1 MSEIRIETL
10 SQVHIGNGVF
20 LHEGNDFLVD
30 GNYAYVLNLDK
41 LGTVIGTEQ
50 TIIQQWVKAIN
61 DGASGTFIRNHTKGI
76 SYNDISKRR
85 ILCSN
90 TFNQAQNTLKEQ
102 LHDGF
107 GRPYIPGSSI
117 KGAIRTAVLSTLA
130 KEKIGERLK
139 NEDNKGKWKK
149 IIFGMEDELLHFYSG
164 DKAKKKVDPSNDLFR
179 FLNTGDAY
187 FEQGSEL
194 VVRQMNL
201 NIREKDSLLDEKKQ
215 QAVEV
220 IRKGAVSHFRMKV
233 MDDFYRKSIISDF
246 QGLQDLIELINNHT
260 YQLIC
265 DEIEFWDKGEG
276 AAYTGQDTY
285 LDQLET
291 ILDSIDACQTNEC
304 VLRIGQASGWRF
316 ITGAW
321 LEKIDRGYFKKEI
334 VPLCRPRNNN
344 YSQYPFPKSR
354 RIDDASNVF
363 GFVKL
368 TVL

>member
-1 MSEIRIETL
+1 MSEVRIETL
-10 SQVHIGNGVF
+10 SHIHIGNGVF
-20 LHEGNDFLVD
+20 LQEGNDFLSD
-30 GNYAYVLNLDK
+30 GNYVYVLNLDK
-41 LGTVIGTEQ
+41 LGTVMGTDQ
-50 TIIQQWVKAIN
+50 AIIQQWVKAIN
-61 DGASGTFIRNHTKGI
+61 NGASGAFIKNQTKGI
-76 SYNDISKRR
+76 PYTDFSKRR
-85 ILCSN
+85 IPCSN
-90 TFNQAQNTLKEQ
+90 TFSQAQNTVKEQ

-117 KGAIRTAVLSTLA
+117 KGSIRTAVLSTLA

-139 NEDNKGKWKK
+139 READQRKWKK
-149 IIFGMEDELLHFYSG
+149 IIFGMEDELLHFDNG
-164 DKAKKKVDPSNDLFR
+164 DKTKKKDGPSNDLFR

-201 NIREKDSLLDEKKQ
+201 NIREKDSLLDGKKQ

-220 IRKGAVSHFRMKV
+220 IGRGAVSHFRMKV
-233 MDDFYRKSIISDF
+233 TDDFYCKSRIYDF
-246 QGLQDLIELINNHT
+246 QDLIELINNHT

-265 DEIEFWDKGEG
+265 DEIEFWDKGKG
-276 AAYTGQDTY
+276 SAYTGQDAY
-285 LDQLET
+285 LDQLEN
-291 ILDSIDACQTNEC
+291 ILDAIDACQTNEC

-321 LEKIDRGYFKKEI
+321 LEKIDKRYFKTVI
-334 VPLCRPRNNN
+334 VPLCRPRNDN

-368 TVL
+368 TAL

>member
-1 MSEIRIETL
+1 MSEVKIEAL

-20 LHEGNDFLVD
+20 LQEGNDFLAD
-30 GNYAYVLNLDK
+30 GNYVYVLNMDK
-41 LGTVIGTEQ
+41 LGTVIGTDQ
-50 TIIQQWVKAIN
+50 AIIQQWVKAIN
-61 DGASGTFIRNHTKGI
+61 DGASGAFIKNQTKGI
-76 SYNDISKRR
+76 PYTDISKRR
-85 ILCSN
+85 IPCSIA
-90 TFNQAQNTLKEQ
+90 FNQSQNTLKEQ

-107 GRPYIPGSSI
+107 GKPYIPGSSI

-130 KEKIGERLK
+130 KEEIGERLK
-139 NEDNKGKWKK
+139 READQRKWKK
-149 IIFGMEDELLHFYSG
+149 IIFGMEDELLHFDSG
-164 DKAKKKVDPSNDLFR
+164 DKSKKKDGSSNDLFR

-201 NIREKDSLLDEKKQ
+201 NMREKDSLLDGKKQ

-220 IRKGAVSHFRMKV
+220 IGKGTISHFRMKV
-233 MDDFYRKSIISDF
+233 TDDFYHKSSICNF
-246 QGLQDLIELINNHT
+246 QDLIELINNHT

-265 DEIEFWDKGEG
+265 DEIEFWDKREG
-276 AAYTGQDTY
+276 ADYTGQDTY

-291 ILDSIDACQTNEC
+291 ILDAIDACQTNEC

-316 ITGAW
+316 VTGAW
-321 LEKIDRGYFKKEI
+321 LEKIDKSYFKKVI
-334 VPLCRPRNNN
+334 VPLCRPQNER

-368 TVL
+368 TAL

>member
-1 MSEIRIETL
+1 MSEVRIETL
-10 SQVHIGNGVF
+10 SHIHIGNGVF
-20 LHEGNDFLVD
+20 LQEGNDFLSD
-30 GNYAYVLNLDK
+30 GNYVYVLNLDK
-41 LGTVIGTEQ
+41 LGTVMGTDQ
-50 TIIQQWVKAIN
+50 AIIQQWVKAIN
-61 DGASGTFIRNHTKGI
+61 DGASGTFIKNKTKGI
-76 SYNDISKRR
+76 PYTDFSKRR
-85 ILCSN
+85 IPSSFI
-90 TFNQAQNTLKEQ
+90 FNQAQNTLKEQ

-130 KEKIGERLK
+130 KEKIGERLIK
-139 NEDNKGKWKK
+139 ENNQEKWKK
-149 IIFGMEDELLHFYSG
+149 IIFGMEDELLHFDSG
-164 DKAKKKVDPSNDLFR
+164 DKAKKKGGPSNDLFR
-179 FLNTGDAY
+179 FLYTGDAY

-201 NIREKDSLLDEKKQ
+201 NIREKDSLLDGKKQ

-220 IRKGAVSHFRMKV
+220 IGRGAVSHFRMKV
-233 MDDFYRKSIISDF
+233 TDDFYCKSRIYDF
-246 QGLQDLIELINNHT
+246 QDLIELINNHT

-265 DEIEFWDKGEG
+265 DEIEFWDKGKG
-276 AAYTGQDTY
+276 SAYTGQDAY
-285 LDQLET
+285 LDQLEN
-291 ILDSIDACQTNEC
+291 ILDAIDACQTNEC

-321 LEKIDRGYFKKEI
+321 LEKIDKRYFKTVI
-334 VPLCRPRNNN
+334 VPLCRPRNDN

-368 TVL
+368 TAL

>member
-1 MSEIRIETL
+1 MSEVRIETL
-10 SQVHIGNGVF
+10 SQVHIGNGFF
-20 LHEGNDFLVD
+20 LQEGNDFLAD
-30 GNYAYVLNLDK
+30 GNYIYVLNMDK
-41 LGTVIGTEQ
+41 LGTVIGTDQ
-50 TIIQQWVKAIN
+50 AIIQQWVKAIS
-61 DGASGTFIRNHTKGI
+61 DGESGSFIKKQAIGI
-76 SYNDISKRR
+76 PYTDFSKRQ
-85 ILCSN
+85 IPCSY

-117 KGAIRTAVLSTLA
+117 KGSIRTAVLSTLA

-139 NEDNKGKWKK
+139 READQRKWKK
-149 IIFGMEDELLHFYSG
+149 IIFGMENDLLHFDNG
-164 DKAKKKVDPSNDLFR
+164 DKAKKKDVPSNDLFR

-187 FEQGSEL
+187 FEQGTEL

-201 NIREKDSLLDEKKQ
+201 NIREKDSLLDGKKQ

-220 IRKGAVSHFRMKV
+220 IGKGAVSHFRMKV
-233 MDDFYRKSIISDF
+233 MDDFYQKSSICDF
-246 QGLQDLIELINNHT
+246 QDLIDLINNHT

-265 DEIEFWDKGEG
+265 DEIEFWDKGKG
-276 AAYTGQDTY
+276 ASYTGQDTY

-291 ILDSIDACQTNEC
+291 ILDAIDACHTNEC

-321 LEKIDRGYFKKEI
+321 LEKIDKEYFKEII
-334 VPLCRPRNNN
+334 VPLCRPRNDN

-368 TVL
+368 TAL

>member
-20 LHEGNDFLVD
+20 LQEGNDFLTD
-30 GNYAYVLNLDK
+30 GNYVYVLNMDK
-41 LGTVIGTEQ
+41 LGTVIGTDHV
-50 TIIQQWVKAIN
+50 IIQQWVKAIN
-61 DGASGTFIRNHTKGI
+61 DGASGNFIKNQTKGI
-76 SYNDISKRR
+76 PYKDFSKRR
-85 ILCSN
+85 ILCSVAL
-90 TFNQAQNTLKEQ
+90 NQAQDTLKEQ

-117 KGAIRTAVLSTLA
+117 KGSIRTAVLSTLA
-130 KEKIGERLK
+130 KEEIGKRLK
-139 NEDNKGKWKK
+139 READQKRWKK
-149 IIFGMEDELLHFYSG
+149 IIFGLEDELLHFNSG
-164 DKAKKKVDPSNDLFR
+164 DKSKKKEGPSNDLFR

-201 NIREKDSLLDEKKQ
+201 NIREKKSLLDGNKQ

-220 IRKGAVSHFRMKV
+220 IGRGAFSHFRMKV
-233 MDDFYRKSIISDF
+233 MDDFYHKSSIYDF
-246 QGLQDLIELINNHT
+246 PHLIELINNHT

-276 AAYTGQDTY
+276 AAYTGKDTY

-291 ILDSIDACQTNEC
+291 ILDAIDACQTNEC
-304 VLRIGQASGWRF
+304 VLRIGQARGWRF
-316 ITGAW
+316 ITGGW
-321 LEKIDRGYFKKEI
+321 LEQIDKEFFKKEI
-334 VPLCRPRNNN
+334 VPLCRPRNDK
-344 YSQYPFPKSR
+344 YSNYPFPKSR
-354 RIDDASNVF
+354 RIDDSSNVF

-368 TVL
+368 TAL